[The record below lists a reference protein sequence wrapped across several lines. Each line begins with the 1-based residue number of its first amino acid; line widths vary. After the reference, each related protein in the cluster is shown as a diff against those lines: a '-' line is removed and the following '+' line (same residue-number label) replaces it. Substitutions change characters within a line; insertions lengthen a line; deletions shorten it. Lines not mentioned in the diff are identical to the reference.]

1 MGSSRR
7 TFLKVGGLA
16 AVAGSAGVRAEGQA
30 ATSGVDAGASQAGA
44 GVAGPGDRVHRINV
58 FQGTDSTPTFSRGNT
73 LPIAALPFG
82 MAHWTLQSRAGSPWM
97 FSPGERRTEG
107 FRLTHQLSPWLG
119 DYGQAVFLPFT
130 GEGSTDPGARAASF
144 RPEEARMSP
153 AGFRME
159 LIRYRA
165 TVELV
170 PTERCCVLETTF
182 ADNPAV
188 APAPARGL
196 LMEVP
201 VEGAPMEADAGART
215 IRFQST
221 ANEGGVPPGF
231 ATYYVVRFD
240 QPWSGFEVQHE
251 KGRTVG
257 VARFSSSL
265 KTLRAA
271 IGSSFISYEQAAENL
286 RREVGTQSTAEVREH
301 AERVWEEHLGRV
313 VVEGGTASQQRIF
326 DSCLYRALLFP
337 RTWHEVDTAGKTV
350 HRSAYTGAVAPGVMY
365 ADHGYWDVYRAWY
378 PWMTIVFPERLGE
391 ILQAWVNAYKEGGW
405 LPQFPAPGYR
415 ACMTGSLIDSVFGD
429 AAAKGIQGF
438 DLAAAYDGLKKHATT
453 PGNPDKGYGRR
464 GIEAYLKYGCCPAG
478 IVDQSCAETVD
489 AAYGDFCIGVVA
501 KKLGK
506 EQDAAMFAKR
516 SGAWQALFDPKTKFL
531 RGKHEDGSWLEPFDP
546 VRWGDPYVEGSA
558 WQHRFDVPHD
568 VPGMMAAYG
577 GPEVMAAAL
586 EEMLTRPAD
595 FNIGVYGREIH
606 EMSEMAAVPFGQ
618 YAHSNQPVH
627 HVLYLFAAAGRPDRM
642 QFWVRRTLTELYHE
656 DRFAGDEDTGSMAA
670 WYLLSS
676 MGFYPVCPGKA
687 EYTLGS
693 PLWDRVTIRVPGR
706 KPVVI
711 EAEGQGATAM
721 YVSSVAVNGQPAHGG
736 MLPHAALVDG
746 AAIRFVMSARPERA
760 S

>member
-1 MGSSRR
+1 MSSTRR

-16 AVAGSAGVRAEGQA
+16 AVAGPVGVRAEGQA
-30 ATSGVDAGASQAGA
+30 ASRKAAEASA
-44 GVAGPGDRVHRINV
+44 GVAAPGERVRRINV
-58 FQGTDSTPTFSRGNT
+58 FQGTESTPTFSRGNT
-73 LPIAALPFG
+73 LPIAAMPFG
-82 MAHWTLQSRAGSPWM
+82 MAHWTLQSQSRGGTPWM
-97 FSPGERRTEG
+97 FAPGERRIEG
-107 FRLTHQLSPWLG
+107 FRSTHQLSPWLG
-119 DYGQAVFLPFT
+119 DYGQAVFLPFS
-130 GEGSTDPGARAASF
+130 GEVSTDAGARGASY

-165 TVELV
+165 TAELV
-170 PTERCCVLETTF
+170 PTERCCVLETSF
-182 ADNPAV
+182 AENAAV
-188 APAPARGL
+188 AKAPERGL

-201 VEGAPMEADAGART
+201 VEGAAMEADAGART

-221 ANEGGVPPGF
+221 ANEGGVPQGF
-231 ATYYVVRFD
+231 ATYYLLKFD
-240 QPWSGFEVQHE
+240 QPWSGFAVKHE

-257 VARFSSSL
+257 VARFAA
-265 KTLRAA
+265 KAGAPLRVEIAT
-271 IGSSFISYEQAAENL
+271 SFISYDQAAENL
-286 RREVGTQSTAEVREH
+286 RREIGTRSTAEVRES
-301 AERVWEEHLGRV
+301 AERVWEEHLGRL
-313 VVEGGTASQQRIF
+313 VVEGGTTSQQRIF

-337 RTWHEVDTAGKTV
+337 RTWHEIDASGKTV

-378 PWMTIVFPERLGE
+378 PFMSVCFPERLGE
-391 ILQAWVNAYKEGGW
+391 ILEAWVNAYKEGGW

-429 AAAKGIQGF
+429 AAAKGIKGF
-438 DLAAAYDGLKKHATT
+438 DLAAAYDGLRKHATT
-453 PGNPDKGYGRR
+453 PGDPDKGYGRR
-464 GIEAYLKYGCCPAG
+464 GIEAYLKYGYCPAG

-501 KKLGK
+501 KAVGK
-506 EQDAAMFAKR
+506 DADAAMFAKR

-531 RGKHEDGSWLEPFDP
+531 RGKHEDGRWLEPFDP

-577 GPEVMAAAL
+577 GPETMAKAI
-586 EEMLTRPAD
+586 EEMLTRAAD
-595 FNIGVYGREIH
+595 FEIGVYGREIH

-627 HVLYLFAAAGRPDRM
+627 HVLYLFAATGRPDRM

-693 PLWDRVTIRVPGR
+693 PLWDRATIRVPGR

-711 EAEGQGATAM
+711 EAQGQSAEAM
-721 YVSSVAVNGQPAHGG
+721 YVSSVTVNGQPAPGG
-736 MLPHAALVDG
+736 MLPHAVLVEG
-746 AAIRFVMSARPERA
+746 AAVRFVMSATPGRRA
-760 S
+760 G